1 MVIGIVCIGRRR
13 KLKIDKRE
21 PQK

>member
-1 MVIGIVCIGRRR
+1 MDHG

-21 PQK
+21 PH